1 MAGQIK
7 ERMIEPSNSDTRA
20 NSDTRGDETANVAA
34 VRDVVRGPYLLTGR
48 EMLTDEIA
56 TKIVQLMR
64 TVPEKSPKGALAGR
78 GYTGVQDLPQVGRV
92 FVKQYAHG
100 GLLRKL
106 TGGRFVCCGPSR
118 SQLEF
123 GMLERVRA
131 IGVNAPKPYICVTK
145 GSFFYQT
152 WLIME
157 EIKDS
162 KNLVLVSQDDS
173 EALQDCM
180 KAVAE
185 QVLLLIKNNIFHVD
199 LHPGNVLL
207 SGSGAVYIV
216 DFDKARIF
224 NGSGQALR
232 ELYLR
237 RWRRAVIKHGLSP
250 VLSELMSLS
259 LRSYN
264 D

>member
-1 MAGQIK
+1 MEQSKSEASGEKIVSA
-7 ERMIEPSNSDTRA
+7 PA
-20 NSDTRGDETANVAA
+20 L
-34 VRDVVRGPYLLTGR
+34 RDIVRGPYLLSGR
-48 EMLTDEIA
+48 EMLTDDVA
-56 TKIVQLMR
+56 TKIVQFMR
-64 TVPEKSPKGALAGR
+64 HVPEDAPKGALAGR
-78 GYTGVQDLPQVGRV
+78 GYTGVQELPEIGRV

-100 GLLRKL
+100 GLLRKV
-106 TGGRFVCCGPSR
+106 TGGRFLCCGLSR
-118 SQLEF
+118 SQAEF
-123 GMLERVRA
+123 SMLETVRL

-157 EIKDS
+157 EIRES
-162 KNLVLVSQDDS
+162 RNLVIVSQEES
-173 EALQDCM
+173 ELLHDAM

-185 QVLLLIKNNIFHVD
+185 QVLLLIRHNIFHVD

-207 SGSGAVYIV
+207 SKNGDVHIV
-216 DFDKARIF
+216 DFDKARVF
-224 NGSGQALR
+224 TGSSQALR
-232 ELYLR
+232 DLYLR
-237 RWRRAVIKHGLSP
+237 RWRRAVIKHGLPP

>member
-1 MAGQIK
+1 MK
-7 ERMIEPSNSDTRA
+7 ERMIEPSNSDTRGEGVDA
-20 NSDTRGDETANVAA
+20 GGPTHDLI
-34 VRDVVRGPYLLTGR
+34 RGPYLLTGR
-48 EMLTDEIA
+48 EMLTDQVA

-64 TVPEKSPKGALAGR
+64 HVPENAPKGALAGR
-78 GYTGVQDLPQVGRV
+78 GYTGVQEIPEIGRV

-106 TGGRFVCCGPSR
+106 TGGRFICTGPTR

-123 GMLERVRA
+123 AMLEKVRSV
-131 IGVNAPKPYICVTK
+131 GVNAPQPYICVTK

-162 KNLVLVSQDDS
+162 KNLVLVSQEDS
-173 EALQDCM
+173 EALHDCM

-185 QVLLLIKNNIFHVD
+185 QVLLLIQHNVFHVD

-207 SGSGAVYIV
+207 SGKGEVFIV
-216 DFDKARIF
+216 DFDKAQMF
-224 NGSGQALR
+224 NGSPQALR
-232 ELYLR
+232 DLYLR

-250 VLSELMSLS
+250 VLSELMSLT